1 MDRKVFPILLS
12 MLCSTVLS
20 VSVEETDLEN
30 GYGERL
36 PGSEERVMKLISQLL
51 SDKMNQDGYGDGD
64 EVIYPD
70 VNIPML
76 DKYPAENVG
85 GDDFDVDEAKTLI
98 LKSLSS
104 NGIPLDTK
112 RAGSLDCLEQS
123 CEDVERRRQPSRNAH
138 YRTLPF
144 GKRVQR
150 QALSTVR
157 NPRKTLPK
165 KAKGRIVV
173 PQRLLP
179 FGK

>member
-1 MDRKVFPILLS
+1 MA
-12 MLCSTVLS
+12 
-20 VSVEETDLEN
+20 
-30 GYGERL
+30 
-36 PGSEERVMKLISQLL
+36 GSEGRVMKLLSQLL
-51 SDKMNQDGYGDGD
+51 SDERNQDGYGDGE

-85 GDDFDVDEAKTLI
+85 GVDFDVDEAKAMI

-150 QALSTVR
+150 QTLSTVR
-157 NPRKTLPK
+157 NPRRPSPK
-165 KAKGRIVV
+165 KTKGRIVV
-173 PQRLLP
+173 PQHQRLLP